1 MAKKPPGNG
10 IHKVKKG
17 EWVASIADV
26 YGYADWEGVVWEHE
40 KNAALHE
47 KRPDPHVLKEGDELF
62 MPPWDEREE
71 SASTGQRNTFK
82 TTGSDEVLRVR
93 LLTPDGTPRANE
105 KYRLVL
111 VHDDN
116 TEEYSQ
122 QNKETGPDGQVEEK
136 IPHTVKSA
144 KLTIESSN
152 EELKFNFGHLSPLD
166 QNDKPTLI
174 KGVQQRLKALGFEP
188 GEINGKDSEATTGA
202 VKAFQAHC
210 RESAGSAPGL
220 IDAGEPDGTMDD
232 GFVKALLSY
241 YGC

>member
-10 IHKVKKG
+10 VHKVKKG

-26 YGYADWEGVVWEHE
+26 YGYADWEGVVWNHE
-40 KNAALHE
+40 KNAALRE
-47 KRPDPHVLKEGDELF
+47 KRPDPHVLKEGDQLF
-62 MPPWDEREE
+62 IPPWEDKEE

-82 TTGSDEVLRVR
+82 TTGSDEVVRVR
-93 LLTPDGTPRANE
+93 ILTPEGEPRANE
-105 KYRLVL
+105 EYRLLL

-116 TEEYSQ
+116 SEEYSQ
-122 QNKETGPDGQVEEK
+122 ENTATDDQGRIEER

-144 KLTIESSN
+144 KLTIVSSN
-152 EELKFNFGHLSPLD
+152 EELKFTFGHLSPLD

-188 GEINGKDSEATTGA
+188 GEIDGKECEATTGA
-202 VKAFQAHC
+202 VKAFQEHC
-210 RESAGSAPGL
+210 RDNAGSAPGL
-220 IDAGEPDGTMDD
+220 IGAGEPDGTIDD
-232 GFVKALLSY
+232 EFVKALLSY